1 MTCTPATELYNH
13 VSDSTY
19 WYLIF
24 AVEISFKEA
33 ACAVIADIGLDIIV
47 VPCLVLVIVFWAL
60 FGAFVGH
67 PDRESYIYSSN
78 LFPDTLIN

>member
-1 MTCTPATELYNH
+1 MKCFSTCQGNSYLLYL
-13 VSDSTY
+13 VY
-19 WYLIF
+19 FFF
-24 AVEISFKEA
+24 AVEISFKET

-67 PDRESYIYSSN
+67 PDSESYIVATFS
-78 LFPDTLIN
+78 LTLLLIK